1 MPSFSISTVVLT
13 LAIVLLLARPA
24 HAFGAGNIAS
34 VAKIEGLNC
43 ECLELYEMA

>member
-1 MPSFSISTVVLT
+1 MPSFSFSTTVLT
-13 LAIVLLLARPA
+13 FAIVLLLARPA

-43 ECLELYEMA
+43 